1 MKTDNSSEKY
11 QRKALVSGATSGIGR
26 ALVLTLLQEG
36 YRVAAIG
43 RRRERLEEL
52 KAIAPDKVIIYE
64 IDLRQIDGLPERL
77 SSLLA
82 ELGGLDLCVVN
93 AGIGRRNPDLH
104 TEPELETIAVN
115 VTAFVA
121 MATWAA
127 DVFLKQGSGHLV
139 GLSSVA
145 AFWGNSRSPA
155 YNASKAFEL
164 RYLQGLNSNLR
175 EKGICVTDVRPG
187 YVATEMTAQN
197 TEMFWVA
204 TPERAAELIFRG
216 IERKKRVVY
225 VTRRWRFIAWA
236 MRLLPYHVYRR
247 LMPKR

>member
-1 MKTDNSSEKY
+1 M
-11 QRKALVSGATSGIGR
+11 VSGATSGIGR
-26 ALVLTLLQEG
+26 ALVHTLLREG
-36 YRVAAIG
+36 YKVAAIG

-52 KAIAPDKVIIYE
+52 KAIAPDSVIIRE
-64 IDLRQIDGLPERL
+64 IDLRQVDGLSEKL
-77 SSLLA
+77 FSLVA

-93 AGIGRRNPDLH
+93 AGIGRRNPELLS
-104 TEPELETIAVN
+104 EPELETIAVN
-115 VTAFVA
+115 VAAFVA

-127 DVFLKQGSGHLV
+127 NLFLKQGNGHLV
-139 GLSSVA
+139 GMSSVA

-197 TEMFWVA
+197 NEMFWVA

-216 IERKKRVVY
+216 IQRKKRVVY
-225 VTRRWRFIAWA
+225 VTRRWRFVAWA